1 MVVVPDLH
9 LPPSVVG
16 SQPKAQSSW
25 LNLEQYGV
33 GVGMTGSSCSSFWV
47 ALSSLVPLE
56 GASVGALV
64 GVVLLTTERVSP
76 SISLALSRMSKVIFG
91 FETTNVPTNMEMTK
105 KAKAKREM
113 GSAIPDSFF
122 RGSILV

>member
-1 MVVVPDLH
+1 MGVE
-9 LPPSVVG
+9 VG
-16 SQPKAQSSW
+16 IS
-25 LNLEQYGV
+25 
-33 GVGMTGSSCSSFWV
+33 GSSCSSFCV
-47 ALSSLVPLE
+47 ALSSSLSLD
-56 GASVGALV
+56 GARVGALVGALV
-64 GVVLLTTERVSP
+64 GVVLLTTDKVSP